1 MGRKLNRL
9 GKPLGKMEK
18 RMQTEEAATMKA
30 GDVSLTGLYIIS
42 IQAMAIGVAIVFV
55 LNVATPTDFI
65 FERFADLKASAG
77 SSYAP
82 VVFKRLTLLL
92 LIILSIAFPSA
103 IIMRRLLR
111 PIDLCLKGLKGGVH
125 VEATKMEQARR
136 RILNLPFFFVGI
148 YVGIWVL
155 FPALIFIAADLL
167 RFMDGR
173 TAAVFA
179 IRASMVGFITS
190 SVAFY
195 RIENFSRKGLIPLFF
210 PDGRLAGLKGA
221 QRMFI
226 GRRIRW
232 FYGMGTVLPLVILLV
247 TLITV
252 QWELEPGSMS
262 AKEYGMRIILFT
274 VVLSGIFLSS
284 AGVLNRLVARSIVV
298 PLRNILRVN
307 ARIREGDYD
316 ARIQVVSNDEI
327 GVLGDSGNAMI
338 QGLAE
343 RKTLRTAFGRYVTPE
358 IRDEILS
365 GRIPLEGERR
375 EGTVM
380 FSDLENFTPFVENNP
395 PEEVMRSMRTYFT
408 RMQQAIRSQKGLV
421 IQFAGDEIEA
431 VFGVPVYFENHAEAA
446 VQAALEM
453 RKALLVLN
461 RERTAQGKTVFAHG
475 IGIHSGSVL
484 AGNSGSD
491 EQSAYCLIGNTVNV
505 AARIEALTREVGCD
519 ILVSEETVRQLSD
532 PPSMEQQPPCRVKG
546 YSKPITVYRL
556 L

>member
-1 MGRKLNRL
+1 
-9 GKPLGKMEK
+9 
-18 RMQTEEAATMKA
+18 MK
-30 GDVSLTGLYIIS
+30 T
-42 IQAMAIGVAIVFV
+42 
-55 LNVATPTDFI
+55 
-65 FERFADLKASAG
+65 
-77 SSYAP
+77 
-82 VVFKRLTLLL
+82 
-92 LIILSIAFPSA
+92 
-103 IIMRRLLR
+103 
-111 PIDLCLKGLKGGVH
+111 GVH
-125 VEATKMEQARR
+125 VEEVRMEQARR
-136 RILNLPFFFVGI
+136 RIINFPFIFVGI
-148 YVGIWVL
+148 YVGMWVF
-155 FPALIFIAADLL
+155 FPAVIFLAAYLT

-173 TAAVFA
+173 TAVVFA
-179 IRASMVGFITS
+179 IRSSMVGFITS

-195 RIENFSRKGLIPLFF
+195 RIEDYCRKGLIPLFF
-210 PDGRLAGLKGA
+210 PEGRLANLKGA
-221 QRMFI
+221 QRMPI

-252 QWELEPGSMS
+252 QWELVPGSMS
-262 AKEYGMRIILFT
+262 AREYGMRIILFT

-284 AGVLNRLVARSIVV
+284 AGVLNRLVVRSIVA
-298 PLRNILRVN
+298 PLKHMLQAN

-316 ARIQVVSNDEI
+316 ARIQVLGNDEI

-380 FSDLENFTPFVENNP
+380 FADLENFTPFVENNL

-408 RMQQAIRSQKGLV
+408 RMQQAIRSHRGLV

-431 VFGVPVYFENHAEAA
+431 VFGVPVYFETHAEAA
-446 VQAALEM
+446 VKAALEM
-453 RKALLVLN
+453 RKALTVLN

-484 AGNSGSD
+484 AGNSGSE

-505 AARIEALTREVGCD
+505 AARIESLTREVACD
-519 ILVSEETVRQLSD
+519 ILVSEETVRQLSA
-532 PPSMEQQPPCRVKG
+532 PPPMEQQPSCRVKG